1 MGQQQIRTG
10 SPVSW
15 DWGNGTAEGKVQSI
29 HREEITKEIKGSKV
43 TRKGTQD
50 NPAYLIEQEDGTEVL
65 KLRSEL
71 NEGWYQWAVNSQ

>member
-1 MGQQQIRTG
+1 MGQKQIREG

-15 DWGNGTAEGKVQSI
+15 DWGQGTASGKVIEI
-29 HREEITKEIKGSKV
+29 HREEITRKIKGSEV

-50 NPAYLIEQEDGTEVL
+50 NPAYLIEQEDGTKVL

-71 NEGWYQWAVNSQ
+71 NEG

>member
-1 MGQQQIRTG
+1 MGQKQIREN
-10 SPVSW
+10 SLVSW
-15 DWGNGTAEGKVQSI
+15 DWGRGTAEGKVKEI
-29 HREEITKEIKGSKV
+29 HRETINRKIDGSEI

-71 NEGWYQWAVNSQ
+71 NEG

>member
-1 MGQQQIRTG
+1 MGQKQIREG

-15 DWGNGTAEGKVQSI
+15 DWGRGTAEGKVREI
-29 HREEITKEIKGSKV
+29 HRETITKKIDGSEI
-43 TRKGTQD
+43 TRKGNQD

-71 NEGWYQWAVNSQ
+71 NEG

>member
-1 MGQQQIRTG
+1 MGQKQIRTG

-15 DWGNGTAEGKVQSI
+15 DWGQGTAEGKVKEI
-29 HREEITKEIKGSKV
+29 HRESITKTIKGNEV
-43 TRKGTQD
+43 TRNGTSN

-71 NEGWYQWAVNSQ
+71 NQG

>member
-15 DWGNGTAEGKVQSI
+15 NWGNGTAEGKVQEI
-29 HREEITKEIKGSKV
+29 YREDVTKKIKGSEV
-43 TRKGTQD
+43 TRNGTQG
-50 NPAYLIEQEDGTEVL
+50 NPAYLIEQADGTQVL

-71 NEGWYQWAVNSQ
+71 NEG

>member
-1 MGQQQIRTG
+1 MGQKQIRTG

-15 DWGNGTAEGKVQSI
+15 DWGQGTARGKVKEI
-29 HREEITKEIKGSKV
+29 HRESITRTIKGNEV

-71 NEGWYQWAVNSQ
+71 NEG